1 MATPEEIDDY
11 GRASPMGNDAFFYK
25 ANAITPVH
33 KSPVFG
39 GWTQTDVINR
49 QNKVPKSD
57 AYFYTGAPFAVVVLL
72 SALLAGA
79 VVFLTSN

>member
-11 GRASPMGNDAFFYK
+11 GRASPMGNDPFFYS
-25 ANAITPVH
+25 ANKITPVH
-33 KSPVFG
+33 RSPTFG

-57 AYFYTGAPFAVVVLL
+57 SYYFAGAPFAVVVFL
-72 SALLAGA
+72 AAMLAGA
-79 VVFLTSN
+79 VVFLTG